1 MAQAFADNGYLV
13 IQPQFRGSDGFGLKH
28 IQAGYGEWGK
38 KMQDDISDAV
48 NFAVKKGITD
58 PNRVC
63 IVGVSYGG
71 YAALAGGAFT
81 PDLYKCVVAI
91 AGIGD
96 VKSFLSWEKME
107 RGSKSS
113 SVSYWKRQLANGE
126 VDKEALKAI
135 SPENFAQN
143 FKAPVLLIH
152 GSHDKT
158 VPIEQS
164 EHMNS
169 ALKSAKKSVKFVELE
184 KETHYLEDS
193 EARLKMLEESIKFV
207 NANIGQK

>member
-1 MAQAFADNGYLV
+1 
-13 IQPQFRGSDGFGLKH
+13 
-28 IQAGYGEWGK
+28 
-38 KMQDDISDAV
+38 MQDDISDAV
-48 NFAVKKGITD
+48 SFAVKKGITD

-63 IVGVSYGG
+63 IVGASYGG

-96 VKSFLSWEKME
+96 VKAFLSWEKRE

-113 SVSYWKRQLANGE
+113 SVSYWKKQLANGE
-126 VDKEALKAI
+126 IDKAALVAI
-135 SPENFAQN
+135 SPENFVQN

-152 GSHDKT
+152 GANDKT

-164 EHMNS
+164 ESMNS
-169 ALKSAKKSVKFVELE
+169 ALKSAKKPVKFVELD
-184 KETHYLEDS
+184 KENHYLEES
-193 EARLKMLEESIKFV
+193 ETRLKTLEESIQFV